1 MTCMVT
7 EEPTRK
13 ILKELREAGFSPI
26 RNRKSGSHTWWQD
39 KSGIGVS
46 VPDGHRKISPGVVR
60 KIRTTIEKAQPSW
73 TGTEPKSP
81 ETGAGG

>member
-1 MTCMVT
+1 MVSD
-7 EEPTRK
+7 EPTRK

-26 RNRKSGSHTWWQD
+26 RKRGSHTWWQHTT
-39 KSGIGVS
+39 GIGVP

-60 KIRTTIEKAQPSW
+60 EIRKAIEKAQSSW